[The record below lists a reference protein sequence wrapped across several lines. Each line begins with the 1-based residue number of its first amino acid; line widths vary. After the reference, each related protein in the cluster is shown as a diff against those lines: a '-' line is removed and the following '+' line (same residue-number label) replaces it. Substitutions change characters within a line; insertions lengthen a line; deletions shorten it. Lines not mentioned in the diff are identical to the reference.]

1 MFITHGCP
9 FGLCCSTPLH
19 TNGIIISKVGFQFR
33 NEQALKIY
41 NMLALHI
48 NLISI
53 KLVPRFYLFIL
64 IMLLSTRRFLFILRI
79 ILVLLSSFES
89 YFFLFKNQQKH
100 QFTPLH
106 HSIIWIMYK
115 NISQWNVFYNNTM
128 SPCTT
133 CTHRPLN
140 FNSKIF
146 LKMNDFMGAREKTT
160 TTHTHT
166 YALLNV
172 RVRVTLA

>member
-89 YFFLFKNQQKH
+89 YFFFVQKSTKAPIHTPPSFHHLDHVQKYFTMKCFLQQ
-100 QFTPLH
+100 H
-106 HSIIWIMYK
+106 HVPMY
-115 NISQWNVFYNNTM
+115 YM
-128 SPCTT
+128 
-133 CTHRPLN
+133 
-140 FNSKIF
+140 
-146 LKMNDFMGAREKTT
+146 
-160 TTHTHT
+160 HTQ
-166 YALLNV
+166 AV
-172 RVRVTLA
+172 EF